1 MTLYTQTQGKG
12 KDLVL
17 IHGWGISGNVWES
30 VADKLSNQY
39 RVTIVDLPGYGRSA
53 KYHLEH
59 YSLSAVANTLAEVIP
74 PQSIVMGWSLGGMIA
89 MKLALN
95 HAKRLCQL
103 VLVATSPQFH
113 LSDDWPHAVDTQILE
128 NFANE
133 LASSYRDTILQFLSI
148 QALGSEHARDE
159 IRLLRQKVFRDGDP
173 EEAAVRK
180 SLKILQSVSLRD
192 QLQHIKTPTLII
204 SGERDRLVPLGAA
217 EALSRGIAN
226 SDLHIIKGASHA
238 PFISHQSLFID
249 TLTAHLNQSP

>member
-59 YSLSAVANTLAEVIP
+59 YSLSAVANKLAEVIP

-95 HAKRLCQL
+95 HAERLCQL
-103 VLVATSPQFH
+103 
-113 LSDDWPHAVDTQILE
+113 
-128 NFANE
+128 
-133 LASSYRDTILQFLSI
+133 
-148 QALGSEHARDE
+148 
-159 IRLLRQKVFRDGDP
+159 
-173 EEAAVRK
+173 
-180 SLKILQSVSLRD
+180 
-192 QLQHIKTPTLII
+192 
-204 SGERDRLVPLGAA
+204 
-217 EALSRGIAN
+217 
-226 SDLHIIKGASHA
+226 
-238 PFISHQSLFID
+238 
-249 TLTAHLNQSP
+249 